1 MIVLSLL
8 ASPAKAG
15 AQSWNGNFSQ
25 AVPAS
30 VGHPDWAPAF
40 AGEVL
45 KVAREVQK
53 EAQKGMRTA

>member
-1 MIVLSLL
+1 MMVLSLL
-8 ASPAKAG
+8 APPAKAG
-15 AQSWNGNFSQ
+15 AQSWNGNLSR

-45 KVAREVQK
+45 KVAGEVL
-53 EAQKGMRTA
+53 KGMRTA

>member
-15 AQSWNGNFSQ
+15 AQLWHGNFSQ

-30 VGHPDWAPAF
+30 VGHSDWAPAF

-45 KVAREVQK
+45 KVAGEVL
-53 EAQKGMRTA
+53 KGMRAA